1 MTDTNDVKIII
12 EPNESTK
19 EKNNNVSTK
28 LNNDNLST
36 NSSNKSNDDDSTFDL
51 STQPDIPVII
61 NTNVPTL
68 QSQDTGKIK
77 IFEGTEEEFVKILR
91 SISELSDLQIR
102 IIEVRYISMI
112 INYKKRVKKYD
123 YFHHF
128 IRLIISLGGVAVP
141 ALLSIQSPGQ
151 LNSISLYWFTWI
163 VSLTVT
169 VLQNLS
175 NIFRFDKKYYGLHST
190 VEKLNRE
197 GWQYLELS
205 GRYSTHDSH
214 PISNHSNQFL
224 HFVNTIEKIQDK
236 QMQEE
241 YNSVSEKPKK
251 VFKPN
256 TVNSVIESPK

>member
-1 MTDTNDVKIII
+1 MTDTNNVKIII
-12 EPNESTK
+12 DPNESIK
-19 EKNNNVSTK
+19 VK
-28 LNNDNLST
+28 NDNLSD
-36 NSSNKSNDDDSTFDL
+36 KSNEDDSTFDL
-51 STQPDIPVII
+51 STQPELPVII

-68 QSQDTGKIK
+68 QSQDNGKIK
-77 IFEGTEEEFVKILR
+77 IFEGNVEEFVKILR
-91 SISELSDLQIR
+91 SIPELTDQQIR
-102 IIEVRYISMI
+102 IIEVRYVSMI
-112 INYKKRVKKYD
+112 IDYKKRVKKYD
-123 YFHHF
+123 YFHH
-128 IRLIISLGGVAVP
+128 ITRLIISLGGVAVP

-151 LNSISLYWFTWI
+151 LNSIALYWFTWI

-214 PISNHSNQFL
+214 PISTHANQFIY
-224 HFVNTIEKIQDK
+224 FVNTIEKIQDK

-241 YNSVSEKPKK
+241 YNSVSDKPKK
-251 VFKPN
+251 VFKSN
-256 TVNSVIESPK
+256 TINNVTESPK

>member
-1 MTDTNDVKIII
+1 MTDTNNVSVFID
-12 EPNESTK
+12 PNESTK
-19 EKNNNVSTK
+19 EKN
-28 LNNDNLST
+28 DNLS
-36 NSSNKSNDDDSTFDL
+36 NKSTDEESTFDL
-51 STQPDIPVII
+51 STQPELPVII

-68 QSQDTGKIK
+68 HSQDNDKIK
-77 IFEGTEEEFVKILR
+77 IFEGNIEEFIKILR
-91 SISELSDLQIR
+91 SIPELTDQQIR
-102 IIEVRYISMI
+102 IIEIRFVSLI
-112 INYKKRVKKYD
+112 IDYKKRVKKYD
-123 YFHHF
+123 YFHHLT
-128 IRLIISLGGVAVP
+128 RLIISLGGVAVP

-151 LNSISLYWFTWI
+151 LNSLGLYWFTWI

-214 PISNHSNQFL
+214 PISTHANQFIY
-224 HFVNTIEKIQDK
+224 FVNTIEKIQDK

-241 YNSVSEKPKK
+241 YNLVSDKPKK
-251 VFKPN
+251 IFKSN
-256 TVNSVIESPK
+256 IVNNISESPK

>member
-1 MTDTNDVKIII
+1 MTDTNDVKIIV
-12 EPNESTK
+12 EPNNIKT
-19 EKNNNVSTK
+19 NDNVSTE
-28 LNNDNLST
+28 SF
-36 NSSNKSNDDDSTFDL
+36 NKSNDDDSTFDL
-51 STQPDIPVII
+51 STQPDLPVII

-68 QSQDTGKIK
+68 QTLDNDKIK
-77 IFEGTEEEFVKILR
+77 IFEGKEEEFVKILR
-91 SISELSDLQIR
+91 SIPELTDQQIR
-102 IIEVRYISMI
+102 IIEVRYVSMI
-112 INYKKRVKKYD
+112 IEYKKRVKKYD
-123 YFHHF
+123 FFHHF
-128 IRLIISLGGVAVP
+128 IRLTISLGGVAVP

-151 LNSISLYWFTWI
+151 FNSISLYWFTWV

-214 PISNHSNQFL
+214 PISNHGNQFL

-241 YNSVSEKPKK
+241 YNSVSDKPKK
-251 VFKPN
+251 VFKSN
-256 TVNSVIESPK
+256 TINSVIESPK

>member
-1 MTDTNDVKIII
+1 MTDTNNVKINI
-12 EPNESTK
+12 ESNESTK
-19 EKNNNVSTK
+19 V
-28 LNNDNLST
+28 NNDNNST

-51 STQPDIPVII
+51 STQPELPVII
-61 NTNVPTL
+61 NTNAPTL
-68 QSQDTGKIK
+68 QTLDNNKIK
-77 IFEGTEEEFVKILR
+77 IFEGKEEEFIKILR
-91 SISELSDLQIR
+91 SIPELTEQQIR
-102 IIEVRYISMI
+102 IIEVRYVAMI
-112 INYKKRVKKYD
+112 IDYKKRVKKYD

-128 IRLIISLGGVAVP
+128 TRLIISLGGVAVP

-151 LNSISLYWFTWI
+151 VNSVSLYWFTWI

-214 PISNHSNQFL
+214 PISTHANQFL

-251 VFKPN
+251 VFKP
-256 TVNSVIESPK
+256 TLANSVVESPK